1 MPRIGPT
8 IFNDPA
14 DYQASLCGARV
25 NFVFTGRGDFKA
37 RLTGVELPNL
47 LLLCGQENLPR
58 IAYLSLASKRVFVA
72 FPMHFDPPLICGGIE
87 LRSGDVVFH
96 SRGERM
102 HQRTH
107 GASRWAVI
115 SLTPELLARH
125 GKVIAGLDLVPPPA
139 ARVLRPPA
147 FAAAQL
153 RRLHAEACR
162 LAATRPDDIARGE
175 VASAL
180 EQDLLRALINC
191 LMAEEAPDHAAT
203 KRHHASIMVRFEEV
217 LAAHSNRQLHMPELC
232 AAVGVPERTLRI
244 CCAEILGMGPSQYA
258 RLRRLNMVRV
268 ALRRAEVAGTR
279 IAQTAARYGFSEPG
293 RFAVAYRSVFGE
305 TPSTT
310 LRSARSSVRDVAP
323 VEFA

>member
-1 MPRIGPT
+1 MPRIGPA
-8 IFNDPA
+8 IFSDPA

-25 NFVFTGRGDFKA
+25 NLVFTGRGDFKA

-58 IAYLSLASKRVFVA
+58 IAYVSLAPKRVFVA
-72 FPMHFDPPLICGGIE
+72 LPMHFDPPPIYEGIE

-107 GASRWAVI
+107 GASHWAVV
-115 SLTPELLARH
+115 SLAPGLLAKYGRA
-125 GKVIAGLDLVPPPA
+125 VAGLDLIPPPA
-139 ARVLRPPA
+139 ARVFRPPA
-147 FAAAQL
+147 FAATHL

-162 LAATRPDDIARGE
+162 LAETRPDAIARGE

-191 LMAEEAPDHAAT
+191 LTADEAPDQAAT
-203 KRHHASIMVRFEEV
+203 RRHHASIVVRFEEV
-217 LAAHSNRQLHMPELC
+217 LAAHSNRQLHIPELC

-244 CCAEILGMGPSQYA
+244 CCTEILGMGPGQYA

-268 ALRRAEVAGTR
+268 ALRRADAAGTG

-310 LRSARSSVRDVAP
+310 LRSARSSVRDGASA
-323 VEFA
+323 EFA

>member
-1 MPRIGPT
+1 MPRVGPT

-25 NFVFTGRGDFKA
+25 NLVFTGRGDFKA
-37 RLTGVELPNL
+37 RLTRVELPNL
-47 LLLCGQENLPR
+47 RLLCGQENLPR
-58 IAYLSLASKRVFVA
+58 IAYLSLTSKRVFVA
-72 FPMHFDPPLICGGIE
+72 FPMQFDPPFICGGIE
-87 LRSGDVVFH
+87 LQSGDVVFH
-96 SRGERM
+96 SRGERT

-107 GASRWAVI
+107 GASCWAVI
-115 SLTPELLARH
+115 SLTPELLARS
-125 GKVIAGLDLVPPPA
+125 GKAIVGLDLVPPPA

-147 FAAAQL
+147 FAASHL

-162 LAATRPDDIARGE
+162 LAATRPEDIARGE

-191 LMAEEAPDHAAT
+191 LTADEAHDHAAT
-203 KRHHASIMVRFEEV
+203 KRHHARIMARFEEA
-217 LAAHSNRQLHMPELC
+217 LAAQSNRQLHMPELC
-232 AAVGVPERTLRI
+232 ATVGVPERTLRI

-268 ALRRAEVAGTR
+268 ALRRADAAGTG

-305 TPSTT
+305 TPSAT
-310 LRSARSSVRDVAP
+310 LRSARSTVRDVAAA
-323 VEFA
+323 EFV